1 MPTLPGLLPLFDA
14 AGVRDADRR
23 AIAGGI
29 PGAHLMEVAGL
40 LAAREILAAFPAGS
54 AATVLVGPG
63 NNGGDGMV
71 VARHL
76 ALAGWDVRVQ
86 APGGRAPGGGGR
98 GDRARPGR
106 GRTDPSGRSRP
117 RHTRK
122 HADDCD
128 VG

>member
-1 MPTLPGLLPLFDA
+1 MLPGLLPLFDA

-29 PGAHLMEVAGL
+29 PGEQLMEVAGL
-40 LAAREILAAFPAGS
+40 LAAREILAAFPPGS

-76 ALAGWDVRVQ
+76 AL
-86 APGGRAPGGGGR
+86 
-98 GDRARPGR
+98 
-106 GRTDPSGRSRP
+106 
-117 RHTRK
+117 
-122 HADDCD
+122 
-128 VG
+128 